1 MSRIVQLISNDGR
14 SFSVPEEICAASEHI
29 NNTLSIS
36 DQYETNP
43 TLDLML
49 INGANLEVIVEFM
62 TMHAANP
69 IPTPLVKPV
78 VFANLPKYA
87 TDFLNNLKMVS
98 GNMKDLTNTEVSL
111 LSLLYGASKLQIT
124 VLRELLMAKLVD
136 SVRDKNIN
144 QLHILF
150 GLPETHNINHAE
162 LRKIH
167 EQYAYAFETD

>member
-36 DQYETNP
+36 DQYDTNP
-43 TLDLML
+43 TFDLML
-49 INGANLEVIVEFM
+49 INGDNLEVIVEFM

-69 IPTPLVKPV
+69 ITLVKPID
-78 VFANLPKYA
+78 FTKLPKYA
-87 TDFLNNLKMVS
+87 NDFLNKTKMVS
-98 GNMKDLTNTEVSL
+98 DNMQDLTNTEVSL

-124 VLRELLMAKLVD
+124 VLKELIIAKILN
-136 SVRDKNIN
+136 SVRNQNIN
-144 QLHILF
+144 ELHILF

-162 LRKIH
+162 LRNIH
-167 EQYAYAFETD
+167 EKFAYAFESDE

>member
-1 MSRIVQLISNDGR
+1 MSRNVQLISNDGR

-36 DQYETNP
+36 DQYDTNP

-69 IPTPLVKPV
+69 ISEPV
-78 VFANLPKYA
+78 VIANLPKYA
-87 TDFLNNLKMVS
+87 TDLLNNLKMVS
-98 GNMKDLTNTEVSL
+98 GDMKDLTNTEVSL

-124 VLRELLMAKLVD
+124 VLKELIIAKILD
-136 SVRDKNIN
+136 SVRNQNIN
-144 QLHILF
+144 ELHILF

-162 LRKIH
+162 LRNIH
-167 EQYAYAFETD
+167 EKFAYAFESDE